1 MKILPLQKWL
11 KVIQE
16 GEISMG
22 CKSHWLIALWQKK
35 HIYNYYI
42 FDICNYIFWFTFSG
56 AIAFLGEGSKTPVT
70 EIVCEGGGSTPPF
83 R

>member
-70 EIVCEGGGSTPPF
+70 EIV